1 MPIDTNFDKVVE
13 FNERMEQLEDF
24 GLYSRLIGEEYIEF
38 VDALT
43 NFCCDMGDLGL
54 EANLLK
60 EAVDLLYVTY
70 GFLWA
75 MGYDADKL
83 FDIVHKSNMS
93 KLGPNGKPIKD
104 ENGKVL
110 KGPNYKPPLGDIK
123 DYIIAT
129 NKKYYGV
136 NDE

>member
-1 MPIDTNFDKVVE
+1 MSIDTNYDKVVE

-24 GLYSRLIGEEYIEF
+24 GLYSRLIGEEYVEF
-38 VDALT
+38 VEAMT
-43 NFCCDMGDLGL
+43 NFCCDMGDLDL
-54 EANLLK
+54 ETNLLK

-93 KLGPNGKPIKD
+93 KLGPGGKPLKD
-104 ENGKVL
+104 EKGKVL
-110 KGPNYKPPLGDIK
+110 KGPNYKPALDGIR
-123 DYIIAT
+123 DYIIEQK
-129 NKKYYGV
+129 KKYYR
-136 NDE
+136 D